1 VDGFWLWR
9 ADRRE
14 RQWQRELDEM
24 MEREELLRKANQRM
38 IDEAYRHSVPP
49 DPEAIIR
56 AERMTKAG
64 ALDQQGNV
72 LYGWTV
78 VRPETLNEVG
88 TITNEAWAGASV
100 ASRRA
105 RVERQEA
112 RRQLDT
118 VEMNRN
124 RPGYQQDLFDAHQL
138 SKPARHADNVG
149 RGPDSFV
156 ASFSPA
162 SEPAVRD
169 VPFVSTGGGS
179 FDGGGSSGSYGGSCS
194 SSSSGGSSSYS
205 SGDSG
210 SSSGGSSGGSD

>member
-1 VDGFWLWR
+1 MSNVDYTLGFAFLALGIVLAYFAVDGFRMWR

-24 MEREELLRKANQRM
+24 LEREELLRKANQRM
-38 IDEAYRHSVPP
+38 IDEAYRHSLPP

-72 LYGWTV
+72 LYGWAI
-78 VRPETLNEVG
+78 PAG
-88 TITNEAWAGASV
+88 TS
-100 ASRRA
+100 RA
-105 RVERQEA
+105 RVERAEERRKNEEA
-112 RRQLDT
+112 RR
-118 VEMNRN
+118 
-124 RPGYQQDLFDAHQL
+124 
-138 SKPARHADNVG
+138 HADAVEFAGTPPQQQMPLFTELDDG
-149 RGPDSFV
+149 RSV
-156 ASFSPA
+156 RASYSPA

-179 FDGGGSSGSYGGSCS
+179 FDGGGSSASWSPS
-194 SSSSGGSSSYS
+194 SSSDSSSGGSSSYS

-210 SSSGGSSGGSD
+210 SSSGGSSSCGSD